1 MTHLPAIRSLD
12 DIRRAL
18 AALPGPDQAAA
29 EAARQREPQLTKPP
43 GALGRL
49 EDLVVWLSQWQGR
62 HPPTMGTPRV
72 QVFAGNHGVTGQGVS
87 AYPSD
92 VTAQMVANFEA
103 GGAAINQLCQ
113 AFGVGFAIDALALD
127 RPTKDFTQ
135 DAAMT
140 ATEYV
145 DAFVFGLGAVSDGT
159 DVLCLG
165 EMGIGNTT
173 AAAAISL
180 ALYGGEAKDW
190 TGMGT
195 GVSGEALTKKTEI
208 VAAAVD
214 VQGTNIQDANIQD
227 ADVQDADVQDADVQD
242 GAATDPLQVL
252 RCLGGREMAAVAG
265 AVLAARYRNVP
276 VLLDGYVATAAAA
289 TLEAAQPGALN
300 HCQVGHVSAEPGH
313 GRLLE
318 KLGKTALLNLDMRL
332 GEATGAVL
340 AVQILRGAVACHNGM
355 ATFGEAEVSGKKG

>member
-1 MTHLPAIRSLD
+1 MTPLPAIQSLD
-12 DIRRAL
+12 DVRAAL
-18 AALPGPDQAAA
+18 AALPGPDQDAAD
-29 EAARQREPQLTKPP
+29 AARRREPQLTKPP

-62 HPPTMGTPRV
+62 HPPAMGTPKA
-72 QVFAGNHGVTGQGVS
+72 QVFAGNHGVAGQGVS
-87 AYPSD
+87 AYPAD

-127 RPTKDFTQ
+127 RPTKDFTE

-140 ATEYV
+140 EAEFV
-145 DAFVFGLGAVSDGT
+145 DAFVFGMGAVNDGT

-180 ALYGGEAKDW
+180 ALFGGEAKDW

-195 GVSGEALTKKTEI
+195 GVSGEALAKKTEI
-208 VAAAVD
+208 VGTAVAAH
-214 VQGTNIQDANIQD
+214 
-227 ADVQDADVQDADVQD
+227 
-242 GAATDPLQVL
+242 GAATKAGPLQVL
-252 RCLGGREMAAVAG
+252 RCLGGREMVAIAG

-289 TLEAAQPGALN
+289 PLEAAQPGALD
-300 HCQVGHVSAEPGH
+300 HCRVGHASAEPGH
-313 GRLLE
+313 ARLLE
-318 KLGKTALLNLDMRL
+318 KLRKTPLLNLEMRL
-332 GEATGAVL
+332 GEATGAVM
-340 AVQILRGAVACHNGM
+340 AVQVLRAAVACHNGM
-355 ATFGEAEVSGKKG
+355 ATFEDAAISGKN